1 MFINGRGFGKISL
14 STCKKSKSQFEMN
27 MKVLSD
33 RSSLSDASKNRPQY
47 DDGAFYRARA
57 GPCITISA
65 AHAHNGNRYVRASSE
80 G

>member
-14 STCKKSKSQFEMN
+14 STCKKSKSQFEM
-27 MKVLSD
+27 KVLSD
-33 RSSLSDASKNRPQY
+33 RSSLSDASKNRPKY